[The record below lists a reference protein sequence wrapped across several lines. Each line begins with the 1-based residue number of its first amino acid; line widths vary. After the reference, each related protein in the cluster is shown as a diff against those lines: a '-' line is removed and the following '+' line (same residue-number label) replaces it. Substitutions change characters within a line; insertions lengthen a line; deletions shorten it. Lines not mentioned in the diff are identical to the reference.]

1 MGITPYEVKDI
12 PLSSR
17 DGSGRNSTVFT
28 DDLINHLINN
38 RGKKFVV
45 HYEDFELGETL
56 KIEKRRIAIAAM
68 ANYARSK
75 NVGLQTKV
83 RTVVEDGKKR
93 IYLYGFFL

>member
-1 MGITPYEVKDI
+1 MGITPYEVKEI
-12 PLSSR
+12 PLSNR
-17 DGSGRNSTVFT
+17 DGSGRNSSVFT

-45 HYEDFELGETL
+45 HYEDFELTDTL
-56 KIEKRRIAIAAM
+56 NLDKRRIAISAM

-75 NVGLQTKV
+75 NLGLQTKV
-83 RTVVEDGKKR
+83 RTVEEDGNKR